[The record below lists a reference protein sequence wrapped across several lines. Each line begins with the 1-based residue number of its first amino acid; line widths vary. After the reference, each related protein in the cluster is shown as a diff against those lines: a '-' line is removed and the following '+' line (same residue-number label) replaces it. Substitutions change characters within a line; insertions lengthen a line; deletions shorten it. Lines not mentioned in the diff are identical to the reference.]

1 MTDPVSALFA
11 DFDRGTI
18 SRRQLLQALGVAAVA
33 APMTAFGQGRCA
45 APLAGTPVCDTT
57 LLPPPFEPTGWKT
70 VLLDHFHLQVAEP
83 EREAA
88 FYQALMG
95 WKVRSTE
102 GGKIMM
108 DIGDWGGVLIRGGL
122 TPPTPP
128 AAPPAGGDS
137 AGRGRGRG
145 GGGRRANWDGYCW
158 GIEPWDT
165 ATVEAELK
173 KRGLNPVAD
182 HAGDFKSF
190 HVKDPD
196 GMDVQI
202 SNGNRKNRR
211 TTPATG
217 TLAVAPPFESTGWKT
232 VYLDHISFQ
241 VSSYKETVAFYKAL
255 LGWTSGRDEGSQA
268 NVTVA
273 PEFGGLIIRGGNA
286 LAPGGAGASLWNS
299 GRGGRGRGAADT
311 AGGRGAAPPAVLPV
325 VRGARMDHISF
336 GIADFD
342 YTKVLAELQKRG
354 LRASEDT
361 GGNTPIATASYKSYH
376 TTTPNG
382 FDLQI
387 ANKVSA

>member
-1 MTDPVSALFA
+1 MTDPVAALFA

-18 SRRQLLQALGVAAVA
+18 SRRHLLQALGIAAVG
-33 APMTAFGQGRCA
+33 APMTAFAQGRCV

-57 LLPPPFEPTGWKT
+57 VLPPPFEPTGWKT

-108 DIGDWGGVLIRGGL
+108 DIGDWGGVLIRGGI
-122 TPPTPP
+122 TPPP
-128 AAPPAGGDS
+128 APARGDS
-137 AGRGRGRG
+137 AGGRGGRGGG

-182 HAGDFKSF
+182 HSGDFKSF

-196 GMDVQI
+196 GMDVQV
-202 SNGNRKNRR
+202 SNGNKKNRR
-211 TTPATG
+211 MTPATG
-217 TLAVAPPFESTGWKT
+217 KLDIAPPFESTGWKT

-241 VSSYKETVAFYKAL
+241 ASSYKETVAFYKAL
-255 LGWTSGRDEGSQA
+255 LGWTSSRDEGSQA

-286 LAPGGAGASLWNS
+286 LAPGGAGASLWNT
-299 GRGGRGRGAADT
+299 GRGRRGGAADT
-311 AGGRGAAPPAVLPV
+311 AGRGGAPLPVLPV

-336 GIADFD
+336 GIADFE

-354 LRASEDT
+354 LSARVDT
-361 GGNTPIATASYKSYH
+361 GGSTPIETATYKSYH

-382 FDLQI
+382 FDLQVS
-387 ANKVSA
+387 NKVSA